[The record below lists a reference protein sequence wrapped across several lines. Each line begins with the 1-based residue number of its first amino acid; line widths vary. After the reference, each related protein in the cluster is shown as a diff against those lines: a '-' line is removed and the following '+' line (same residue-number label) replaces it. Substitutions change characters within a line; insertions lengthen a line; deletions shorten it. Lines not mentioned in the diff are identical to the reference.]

1 MAGGVSSRWL
11 PSPSPSPGPGVP
23 PALCPRGGSWS
34 WGTDARTSP
43 QQLPSPPGSASAA
56 APAAL
61 GAVRLQLRGQP
72 APGLLLQPG
81 ARPASCCCPAPAAP
95 QWPWARIRHK
105 HSSSLHQTF
114 SVVNLQWLC
123 SPGWTYQLQ
132 CVVSYNFLSN
142 RSRKSMCFTT
152 GKQVHLLGHCLPPA
166 GNQQQRKRQHPV
178 PALSF
183 VHINAHALHHLPA
196 LHTHHNPHTYPT
208 TTQLS
213 TRITTHTSTSTTQ
226 LSTRMDHNPHTY
238 PPTTQLSTCS
248 LWLWVSLL
256 ILCQIFYNRFVHIL
270 WW

>member
-1 MAGGVSSRWL
+1 MAPIPIPIPRAGCPACAL
-11 PSPSPSPGPGVP
+11 PSRRELELGQMPGLLPSGSPLL
-23 PALCPRGGSWS
+23 PALLRQRLLLLSV
-34 WGTDARTSP
+34 
-43 QQLPSPPGSASAA
+43 PSGF
-56 APAAL
+56 
-61 GAVRLQLRGQP
+61 QLRGQP
-72 APGLLLQPG
+72 GPGLLLQPG

-166 GNQQQRKRQHPV
+166 GKQQQRKRQHPV

-213 TRITTHTSTSTTQ
+213 TRITTHTPT
-226 LSTRMDHNPHTY
+226 
-238 PPTTQLSTCS
+238 PPPPSSPRAVCG
-248 LWLWVSLL
+248 
-256 ILCQIFYNRFVHIL
+256 YG
-270 WW
+270 